1 MSKKIILTL
10 VFLNIPILL
19 FCPNQTYAQIP
30 NLTDNK
36 LSYSTNSSSILPEM
50 KAYTLGSG
58 DIINVSVYGLADQG
72 GEVNVLNDGTIS
84 LPLIGTFTITNK
96 TLQEVHQL
104 LTAEYSKYIK
114 RPVVTVT
121 LLGQRPLR
129 LAIAG
134 EVNTP
139 GKYTLNPD
147 LGDRKNP
154 KVTDLLEKAGGLTV
168 SANVRQI
175 QLRRQETDG
184 EKIYTLNFWQL
195 LQQGDLKQD
204 VDLQDGDVIVIPKQE
219 EINAREYRQLADANF
234 GIKYEQA
241 PNVTIVGEVNRPG
254 AYTIPIDKAPPRL
267 TIALQESGGIRDMAD
282 IRDITVNRI
291 TRDGEELNIKVNLL
305 AMLETGDIGKDIVLQ
320 NGDTILVPKAEAL
333 SASEAQTIAT
343 ANFSPDEITINVV
356 GSVKNPGALKIRPNT
371 SLNNAIL
378 ASGGFDER
386 RANDRVIQLVR
397 INSNGT
403 VTKRDIT
410 VNLSAE
416 VNDESNPILKNN
428 DVIMIG
434 RNSITEF
441 NDSIG
446 SILAP
451 VGRMIPFLNIFSI
464 FQ

>member
-1 MSKKIILTL
+1 MSKKIRLT
-10 VFLNIPILL
+10 FFFNISLLL
-19 FCPNQTYAQIP
+19 FCTNQTYAQIP
-30 NLTDNK
+30 KLSDNK
-36 LSYSTNSSSILPEM
+36 PLYSTNAPSILPET
-50 KAYTLGSG
+50 KPYTLGAG
-58 DIINVSVYGLADQG
+58 DTINVSVYGLADQG
-72 GEVNVLNDGTIS
+72 GEVKVLNDGTIS

-96 TLQEVHQL
+96 TISEVHQL
-104 LTAEYSKYIK
+104 LTTEYSKYIK

-121 LLGQRPLR
+121 LLKQRELR

-139 GKYTLNPD
+139 GRYTLTMEE
-147 LGDRKNP
+147 RKNP
-154 KVTDLLEKAGGLTV
+154 KVTDLLAKAGGLTV

-175 QLRRQETDG
+175 QLRRQETEG
-184 EKIYTLNFWQL
+184 ERIYTLNFWQL

-204 VDLQDGDVIVIPKQE
+204 VDLQDGDVIIIPKQE
-219 EINAREYRQLADANF
+219 EINPREYRQLADANF

-282 IRDITVNRI
+282 IRDITVHRI
-291 TRDGEELNIKVNLL
+291 TRDGEELRIKVNLL

-320 NGDTILVPKAEAL
+320 NGDTIIVPKAEAL
-333 SASEAQTIAT
+333 SASEEQTMAT
-343 ANFSPDEITINVV
+343 ANFSPKEITVNVV
-356 GSVKNPGALKIRPNT
+356 GSVKNPGSLKISPNT

-378 ASGGFDER
+378 TSGGFDEK

-397 INSNGT
+397 INPNGT
-403 VTKRDIT
+403 VTKKDIT
-410 VNLSAE
+410 VNLSAP
-416 VNDESNPILKNN
+416 VNEESNPILKNN

-434 RNSITEF
+434 RNGIAEF
-441 NDSIG
+441 NDTVG

-451 VGRMIPFLNIFSI
+451 VGRMIPFLNILSI

>member
-1 MSKKIILTL
+1 MSKKKILTL
-10 VFLNIPILL
+10 SLNIPLLL
-19 FCPNQTYAQIP
+19 FCTNQTYAQIP
-30 NLTDNK
+30 KLSDNK
-36 LSYSTNSSSILPEM
+36 PLYSTNSSSILPEI
-50 KAYTLGSG
+50 KPYTLGAG
-58 DIINVSVYGLADQG
+58 DTINVSVYGLADQG
-72 GEVNVLNDGTIS
+72 GEVKVLNDGTIS

-96 TLQEVHQL
+96 TISEVHQL
-104 LTAEYSKYIK
+104 LTTEYSKYIK

-121 LLGQRPLR
+121 LLGQRELR

-139 GKYTLNPD
+139 GRYTLTMEE
-147 LGDRKNP
+147 RKNP
-154 KVTDLLEKAGGLTV
+154 KVTDLLSKAGGLTV

-175 QLRRQETDG
+175 QLKRQETEG

-204 VDLQDGDVIVIPKQE
+204 VDLQDGDVIIIPKQE
-219 EINAREYRQLADANF
+219 EINTREYRQLADANF

-291 TRDGEELNIKVNLL
+291 TRDGEELHIKVNLL

-320 NGDTILVPKAEAL
+320 NGDTIIVPKAETL

-343 ANFSPDEITINVV
+343 ANFSPNEITVNVV

-397 INSNGT
+397 INPNGT
-403 VTKRDIT
+403 VTKKDIT

-416 VNDESNPILKNN
+416 VNEENNPILKNN

-434 RNSITEF
+434 RNGVAEF
-441 NDSIG
+441 NDTVG

>member
-1 MSKKIILTL
+1 MSKKNILTL
-10 VFLNIPILL
+10 SLNIPLLL
-19 FCPNQTYAQIP
+19 FCTNQTSAQIP
-30 NLTDNK
+30 KLSDNK
-36 LSYSTNSSSILPEM
+36 PLYSTNSSSILPET
-50 KAYTLGSG
+50 KPYTLGAG
-58 DIINVSVYGLADQG
+58 DTINVSVYGLADQG
-72 GEVNVLNDGTIS
+72 GEVKVLNDGTIS

-96 TLQEVHQL
+96 TISEVHQF
-104 LTAEYSKYIK
+104 LTTEYSKYIK

-121 LLGQRPLR
+121 LLGQREIR

-139 GKYTLNPD
+139 GRYTLTMEE
-147 LGDRKNP
+147 RKNP
-154 KVTDLLEKAGGLTV
+154 KVTDLLSKAGGLTV

-175 QLRRQETDG
+175 QLKRQETEG

-204 VDLQDGDVIVIPKQE
+204 VDLQDGDVIIIPKQE
-219 EINAREYRQLADANF
+219 EINTREYRQLADANF

-291 TRDGEELNIKVNLL
+291 TRDGEELHIKVNLL

-320 NGDTILVPKAEAL
+320 NGDTIIVPKAETL

-343 ANFSPDEITINVV
+343 ANFSPNEITVNVV

-397 INSNGT
+397 INPNGT
-403 VTKRDIT
+403 VTKKDIT

-416 VNDESNPILKNN
+416 VNEENNPILKNN

-434 RNSITEF
+434 RNGVAEF
-441 NDSIG
+441 NDTVG

>member
-10 VFLNIPILL
+10 SLNIPLLL
-19 FCPNQTYAQIP
+19 FCTNHTYAQI
-30 NLTDNK
+30 LHLSDNK
-36 LSYSTNSSSILPEM
+36 PLYSTNSSSILPET
-50 KAYTLGSG
+50 KPYTLGAG
-58 DIINVSVYGLADQG
+58 DIINISVYGLADQG
-72 GEVNVLNDGTIS
+72 GEVKVLNDGTIS

-96 TLQEVHQL
+96 TIQEVHQL
-104 LTAEYSKYIK
+104 LTREYSKYIK

-139 GKYTLNPD
+139 GKYTLRMEE
-147 LGDRKNP
+147 RKNP

-184 EKIYTLNFWQL
+184 ERIYTLNFWQL

-204 VDLQDGDVIVIPKQE
+204 VDLQDGDVIIIPKQE

-320 NGDTILVPKAEAL
+320 NGDTIIVPKAEDL
-333 SASEAQTIAT
+333 SASEAKTIAS
-343 ANFSPDEITINVV
+343 ANFSPHEISVNVV
-356 GSVKNPGALKIRPNT
+356 GSVKNPGALKIPPNT

-397 INSNGT
+397 INPNGT

-410 VNLSAE
+410 VNLSAQ
-416 VNDESNPILKNN
+416 VNEETNPILKNN

-434 RNSITEF
+434 RNGVAEF
-441 NDSIG
+441 NDTVG